1 MLINSTST
9 IINETAPVEP
19 IAPSGNATVVPI
31 PEVPTEDV
39 TVENKTYPVKKKKY
53 YDEYDNYT
61 YDEKDMYRKDY
72 PVMDYYNW
80 FDSFNWM
87 AIGVPMRRSCGGC
100 WDMDRG

>member
-19 IAPSGNATVVPI
+19 VAPSGNATVVPI

-61 YDEKDMYRKDY
+61 HDEKDMYRKDY